1 MIFRSIYSKKF
12 TMAIRIIAVTAAVI
26 LIVSNIFSIIG
37 IDSGTY
43 SLRSAENIFIFCVN
57 CTSIVLCILLT
68 VFPEKLEL
76 ITLMAFF
83 NSALC
88 FLDYCNPMA
97 VIMYALGI
105 TTLLARG
112 FFRAHIKIKTAAV
125 ISVYFLLWLL
135 QLRFSLER
143 FLICVLHDIAYTFTL
158 TVSFFFFMYFVH
170 ITDEQKSETTLNL
183 ADYPT
188 LDARDS
194 KILNMIKARVKYDA
208 IAPQVFLSVG
218 ALKNRLKFIYTT
230 LSVGDRH
237 GFLNKYEGF
246 EIVYKKDEPESPQ
259 E

>member
-1 MIFRSIYSKKF
+1 
-12 TMAIRIIAVTAAVI
+12 
-26 LIVSNIFSIIG
+26 
-37 IDSGTY
+37 
-43 SLRSAENIFIFCVN
+43 
-57 CTSIVLCILLT
+57 
-68 VFPEKLEL
+68 
-76 ITLMAFF
+76 
-83 NSALC
+83 
-88 FLDYCNPMA
+88 
-97 VIMYALGI
+97 
-105 TTLLARG
+105 
-112 FFRAHIKIKTAAV
+112 
-125 ISVYFLLWLL
+125 
-135 QLRFSLER
+135 
-143 FLICVLHDIAYTFTL
+143 
-158 TVSFFFFMYFVH
+158 MYFVH

-188 LDARDS
+188 LDVRDS